1 MESDLCPVCK
11 VHKESVM
18 HALWQCV
25 ASSDVW
31 TESSARVQKWSIMEE
46 SLMDLIEKMA
56 QNLTTEEMEEVAV
69 VMWRIWLRRNQLV
82 FENSFMPPKQLINIA
97 REQLR
102 EFQMAQ
108 VVAEHPNPIRGLMGQ
123 VGWVKPTAGS
133 VKVNWDAA
141 LDQKKGKAGFGIVIR
156 DEKGEVLTACCD
168 QRPHVQNPAIA
179 ECDAQTI
186 VKAVNEE
193 MPDFPCY
200 GSIVLDVKK
209 LLEQQVGWKIQ
220 YIHRSSNGAAHSL
233 AKEALKLDTEV
244 IWMEETPACIA
255 ECIEIEK
262 DVTLK
267 RLLD

>member
-1 MESDLCPVCK
+1 
-11 VHKESVM
+11 
-18 HALWQCV
+18 
-25 ASSDVW
+25 
-31 TESSARVQKWSIMEE
+31 
-46 SLMDLIEKMA
+46 
-56 QNLTTEEMEEVAV
+56 
-69 VMWRIWLRRNQLV
+69 
-82 FENSFMPPKQLINIA
+82 
-97 REQLR
+97 
-102 EFQMAQ
+102 MAQ

-179 ECDAQTI
+179 ECLALWKALELCRDLGFCRVWFEGDAQTI

-262 DVTLK
+262 RCNSETIT
-267 RLLD
+267 